1 MSEQSAGEPTPNDA
15 VVNDTTSIA
24 LPVFNDPV
32 VADHK
37 LTDQERQWLNSL
49 APDSA
54 LLIAHRGPNTG
65 ARFLLD
71 QDVVG
76 AGRRPDSD
84 IFLDDVTVS
93 RKHVQFVRNENG
105 YQLIDQGSLNGTY
118 VNQDRVDSIQLRS
131 GQEVQIGKFR
141 LTYYAAGRY

>member
-1 MSEQSAGEPTPNDA
+1 MSDQTSGRETPQQG
-15 VVNDTTSIA
+15 VNDTTSIA
-24 LPVFNDPV
+24 IPVFTD
-32 VADHK
+32 AALGEHK
-37 LTDQERQWLNSL
+37 LSEQERQWLNAL
-49 APDSA
+49 APKSA
-54 LLIAHRGPNTG
+54 LLIAHRGPNQG

-71 QDVVG
+71 KDVVG
-76 AGRRPDSD
+76 VGRRPDSD

-93 RKHVQFVRNENG
+93 RKHVQFVRNEEG
-105 YQLIDQGSLNGTY
+105 FQLVDQGSLNGTY